1 MTETFG
7 PEYVRPPQEA
17 CPSCSCC
24 TAELCLRGR
33 VSVHECRGLTP
44 EEYRETV
51 HGCPCSAA
59 TTRGTH
65 AWRAAQVRVTRLA
78 TERPLPLPAEELLRE
93 LAAGRVPV
101 LPDRQV
107 LASLKVRGL
116 AVEVDFGLLATE
128 LGRVYLAARAG
139 GRAVTRVVV
148 RSVDVETRT
157 ALVMVEGWSDRAPVT
172 VLLGSLRAASCLDAE
187 ALPGL
192 DFEAEANLDAL
203 EADDVVL
210 TRIAGPTAL
219 PGTAAAVLGDGGG
232 HA

>member
-1 MTETFG
+1 M
-7 PEYVRPPQEA
+7 
-17 CPSCSCC
+17 
-24 TAELCLRGR
+24 
-33 VSVHECRGLTP
+33 
-44 EEYRETV
+44 
-51 HGCPCSAA
+51 
-59 TTRGTH
+59 
-65 AWRAAQVRVTRLA
+65 TRLA

-107 LASLKVRGL
+107 LASLKIRGL

-172 VLLGSLRAASCLDAE
+172 VLLGLL
-187 ALPGL
+187 
-192 DFEAEANLDAL
+192 
-203 EADDVVL
+203 
-210 TRIAGPTAL
+210 
-219 PGTAAAVLGDGGG
+219 
-232 HA
+232 